1 MIVTK
6 PGNYYCKVTNSAVDD
21 LTLQSD
27 AIYVDACSLKL
38 SHDFLELVNL
48 YNATNGDKW
57 NNSWDLSQP
66 VSTWSGVSLTNDGC
80 SVKSIDLSDKGL
92 SGQIPNLNLPNLQKL
107 NLSNNQLS
115 GRVPD
120 FNNLYTLDISN
131 NNFTFQ
137 GVTSSINISTFKYSP
152 QNNIPI
158 TSEGDTLYVDAGG
171 KIENNTYYWYKD
183 SAKYKTIVGDSLLIA
198 TESGRYYCEVTN
210 SAVDNLIL
218 QSDYINICSL
228 KHDSLELVNLYN
240 ATNGDKWNNSWDLS
254 QPVSTWYGVSLTD
267 DSCSVK
273 SIDLSDKGLSG
284 QIPNL
289 DLPNLQ
295 KLNLSNNQLSGRV
308 PDFNDLESL
317 DTLDIRNNNFTFQGV
332 TSSIN
337 ISTFEY
343 SPQNNIPITSEGDT
357 LYVDAG
363 GKLEN
368 NTYYWYKDDVEY
380 KTIVGDSL
388 LIATES
394 GRYYCEVTNSAVDD
408 LTLQSDYID
417 VCSLKHD
424 SLELVNLYNA
434 TNGDKWNNSW
444 DLSQPVSTW
453 SGVSLTNDG
462 CSVKSIDLSDKGLSG
477 QIPNLNL
484 PNLQKLNLSNNQL
497 SGRVP
502 DFNNLY
508 TLDIRNNNFTFQG
521 VTSSINIS
529 TFEYSPQ
536 NNIPITSEG
545 DTLYVDAG
553 GKLENNTYYWYKDS
567 AEYKTIV
574 GDSLLIATESGRY
587 YCEVTNSVVDDLT
600 LQSDYIDVCSLK
612 HDSLEL
618 VNLYNATKGGEWKIK
633 WDLTKPVYT
642 WYGVSLTDDGCSVKS
657 IDLSDK
663 GLSGQIPNLNLPNLQ
678 KLNLSNNQLS
688 GTIPDFNNLDTLDI
702 RNNNFT
708 FQGVTSSINISTFKY
723 SQQNNIPI
731 TSERDTLYVDAG
743 GKLENNTYY
752 WYKDDVEYKTIVGDS
767 LLIATES
774 G

>member
-1 MIVTK
+1 M
-6 PGNYYCKVTNSAVDD
+6 
-21 LTLQSD
+21 
-27 AIYVDACSLKL
+27 AI
-38 SHDFLELVNL
+38 
-48 YNATNGDKW
+48 NG
-57 NNSWDLSQP
+57 NNSWDLTKP
-66 VSTWSGVSLTNDGC
+66 VSPHGSGVSLTDDGC
-80 SVKSIDLSDKGL
+80 SVRSIDLSDKGL

-120 FNNLYTLDISN
+120 FNDLESLDTLDIRN

-137 GVTSSINISTFKYSP
+137 GVTSSISISTFEYSP

-158 TSEGDTLYVDAGG
+158 TSEGDTLYVKAGG
-171 KIENNTYYWYKD
+171 KLENNTYYWYKD
-183 SAKYKTIVGDSLLIA
+183 SAEYKTIVGDSLLIA
-198 TESGRYYCEVTN
+198 TESGSYYCKVTN
-210 SAVDNLIL
+210 KTVKKLTL

-337 ISTFEY
+337 ISTFKY

-408 LTLQSDYID
+408 LTLQSDYINI
-417 VCSLKHD
+417 CSLKHD

-434 TNGDKWNNSW
+434 TNGDKWNNSM
-444 DLSQPVSTW
+444 
-453 SGVSLTNDG
+453 GF
-462 CSVKSIDLSDKGLSG
+462 KSACIYMEWRK
-477 QIPNLNL
+477 
-484 PNLQKLNLSNNQL
+484 
-497 SGRVP
+497 
-502 DFNNLY
+502 FNKRWL
-508 TLDIRNNNFTFQG
+508 F
-521 VTSSINIS
+521 
-529 TFEYSPQ
+529 
-536 NNIPITSEG
+536 
-545 DTLYVDAG
+545 
-553 GKLENNTYYWYKDS
+553 GK
-567 AEYKTIV
+567 
-574 GDSLLIATESGRY
+574 
-587 YCEVTNSVVDDLT
+587 
-600 LQSDYIDVCSLK
+600 K
-612 HDSLEL
+612 H
-618 VNLYNATKGGEWKIK
+618 
-633 WDLTKPVYT
+633 
-642 WYGVSLTDDGCSVKS
+642 
-657 IDLSDK
+657 
-663 GLSGQIPNLNLPNLQ
+663 
-678 KLNLSNNQLS
+678 
-688 GTIPDFNNLDTLDI
+688 
-702 RNNNFT
+702 
-708 FQGVTSSINISTFKY
+708 
-723 SQQNNIPI
+723 
-731 TSERDTLYVDAG
+731 
-743 GKLENNTYY
+743 
-752 WYKDDVEYKTIVGDS
+752 
-767 LLIATES
+767 
-774 G
+774 